1 MVMQRNRADGWQHAK
16 LSGHENE
23 AKVLEMFSNLDFC
36 STFCNRLDIPS
47 IIKADIGGLHEKNV
61 ESILGDTTKS
71 KSDLVLTLENNSI
84 VNISIKKSSAGQVYL
99 ISVERFIEGFE
110 HQFNTTINETVKEML
125 RLYFNGHP
133 KIKEIIEVSNT
144 KYKLR
149 PNIAKYQTRKQRLV
163 WESLCTYNNHGANE
177 LLNWFKENIGKIAEF
192 CFAKG
197 LSAKDED
204 WADYV
209 WYTNLIGENA
219 LDSIYR
225 VEDICVASQ
234 RNQDKVYIGNTLG
247 GTTIQLP
254 FGFVQWHQGQ
264 MQFHHNLAKIANIVE
279 NI

>member
-1 MVMQRNRADGWQHAK
+1 MKQRNRADGWQHAK

-23 AKVLEMFSNLDFC
+23 AKVLEMFSNRDFC

-71 KSDLVLTLENNSI
+71 KSDLTLVLENGSH

-163 WESLCTYNNHGANE
+163 WESLCTYNNHAANE
-177 LLNWFKENIGKIAEF
+177 FLNWFKENIGKIAEF

-204 WADYV
+204 WSDYV

-234 RNQDKVYIGNTLG
+234 RNQDKVYIGKTLG

>member
-1 MVMQRNRADGWQHAK
+1 MKQRNRADGWQHAK

-71 KSDLVLTLENNSI
+71 KSDLTLVLENGSH

-163 WESLCTYNNHGANE
+163 WESLRTYNNHAANE

-247 GTTIQLP
+247 GTTIKLP

>member
-1 MVMQRNRADGWQHAK
+1 MQRNRADGWQHAK

-23 AKVLEMFSNLDFC
+23 AKVLEMFTDPNFC

-149 PNIAKYQTRKQRLV
+149 LNIAKYQTRKQRLV
-163 WESLCTYNNHGANE
+163 WESLCTYNNHAANE

-247 GTTIQLP
+247 GTTIKLP

>member
-1 MVMQRNRADGWQHAK
+1 MKQRNRADGWQHAK

-36 STFCNRLDIPS
+36 STFSNRLDIPS

-71 KSDLVLTLENNSI
+71 KSDLTLVLENGSH

-110 HQFNTTINETVKEML
+110 RQFKTTINETVKEML

-177 LLNWFKENIGKIAEF
+177 LLNWFKENIGKIAKF

-247 GTTIQLP
+247 GTTIKLP

>member
-1 MVMQRNRADGWQHAK
+1 
-16 LSGHENE
+16 NE
-23 AKVLEMFSNLDFC
+23 AKVLEMFTDPNFC
-36 STFCNRLDIPS
+36 STFCDRLNISS
-47 IIKADIGGLHEKNV
+47 IAEANIGGLHEKNV

-71 KSDLVLTLENNSI
+71 KSDLTLVLENGSH

-110 HQFNTTINETVKEML
+110 RQFKTTISDSVKNML

-133 KIKEIIEVSNT
+133 RIKEIIEASNT

-192 CFAKG
+192 CFSKG
-197 LSAKDED
+197 LSAMDAD

-209 WYTNLIGENA
+209 WYTNRVGEIA

-234 RNQDKVYIGNTLG
+234 RNQDKVYIGKTLG

>member
-1 MVMQRNRADGWQHAK
+1 MKQRNRADGWQHAK

-71 KSDLVLTLENNSI
+71 KSDLTLVLENGSH

-110 HQFNTTINETVKEML
+110 RQFKTTISDSVKNML

-133 KIKEIIEVSNT
+133 RIKDIIEDI
-144 KYKLR
+144 
-149 PNIAKYQTRKQRLV
+149 NITHTPRQNIVRYQIRKQRLV
-163 WESLCTYNNHGANE
+163 WDSLSKYNSDGSNE

-234 RNQDKVYIGNTLG
+234 RNQDKVYIGKTLG

>member
-1 MVMQRNRADGWQHAK
+1 MQRNRADGWQHAK

-23 AKVLEMFSNLDFC
+23 AKVLKMFSNLDFC

-163 WESLCTYNNHGANE
+163 WDSLSKYNSDGSNE

-234 RNQDKVYIGNTLG
+234 RNQDKVYIGKTLG